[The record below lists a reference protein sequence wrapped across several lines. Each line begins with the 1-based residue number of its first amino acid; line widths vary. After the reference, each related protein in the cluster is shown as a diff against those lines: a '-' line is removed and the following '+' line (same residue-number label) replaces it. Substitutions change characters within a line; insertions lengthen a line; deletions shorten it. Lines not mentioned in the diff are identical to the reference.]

1 MIHRPSRVACKPFG
15 AGPGEL
21 KTVST
26 LPILR
31 VRIRKGSKREAAI
44 TVVAV
49 AAVNV
54 INSLRF
60 MAAPLQASYIR
71 PRRYTECSRS
81 GAWRSST
88 WSRRDHNL
96 RCSLR
101 YSSSIEPAIRDGVF
115 YFAATTPPTVDDP
128 VPLHPL
134 PP

>member
-31 VRIRKGSKREAAI
+31 VRIRTGSKREAAI
-44 TVVAV
+44 AVAAV

-81 GAWRSST
+81 GGWRRAPGADRSEE
-88 WSRRDHNL
+88 RRVGKE
-96 RCSLR
+96 S
-101 YSSSIEPAIRDGVF
+101 
-115 YFAATTPPTVDDP
+115 
-128 VPLHPL
+128 
-134 PP
+134 